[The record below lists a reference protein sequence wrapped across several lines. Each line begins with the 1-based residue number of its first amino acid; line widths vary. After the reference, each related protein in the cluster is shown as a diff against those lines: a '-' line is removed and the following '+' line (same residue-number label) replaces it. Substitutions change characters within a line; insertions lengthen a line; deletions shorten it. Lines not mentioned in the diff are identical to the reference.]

1 MPVERVSRGFKDISM
16 SFEVNPI
23 NNDII
28 GVKNDT
34 AIARSIRNLVF
45 TVPGER
51 FFNEDLGSKV
61 SQVLFDTVDDISAA
75 SIKDEIE
82 ETIIKYEPRVELKDI
97 RVEPD
102 FDNHNFN
109 VTIVYDVVGIDEAQ
123 FFDSHL
129 IKMCK
134 KLANKNTRVIVAGLD
149 SDYRG
154 SPFGPMPDIMC
165 ESDYLDKLTAICVT
179 CGNPASFT
187 QRITEQLEQVVIGE
201 TDIYEARCRNC
212 FEPPKK

>member
-61 SQVLFDTVDDISAA
+61 SQILFDSVDEISASA
-75 SIKDEIE
+75 IKDEIE
-82 ETIIKYEPRVELKDI
+82 DTIIKYEPRVKLKDI
-97 RVEPD
+97 RVKPD
-102 FDNHNFN
+102 FANYTFD
-109 VTIVYDVVGIDEAQ
+109 VTLVYDIVGIDALTQ
-123 FFDSHL
+123 QLNFAL
-129 IKMCK
+129 QP
-134 KLANKNTRVIVAGLD
+134 TR
-149 SDYRG
+149 
-154 SPFGPMPDIMC
+154 
-165 ESDYLDKLTAICVT
+165 
-179 CGNPASFT
+179 
-187 QRITEQLEQVVIGE
+187 
-201 TDIYEARCRNC
+201 
-212 FEPPKK
+212 

>member
-1 MPVERVSRGFKDISM
+1 MPVERASRGFKDISM

-82 ETIIKYEPRVELKDI
+82 ETIIKYEPRVKLNDI

-109 VTIVYDVVGIDEAQ
+109 VTIVYDVVGIDALTQ
-123 FFDSHL
+123 QLNFAL
-129 IKMCK
+129 QP
-134 KLANKNTRVIVAGLD
+134 TR
-149 SDYRG
+149 
-154 SPFGPMPDIMC
+154 
-165 ESDYLDKLTAICVT
+165 
-179 CGNPASFT
+179 
-187 QRITEQLEQVVIGE
+187 
-201 TDIYEARCRNC
+201 
-212 FEPPKK
+212 